1 MRSRSPQARHFR
13 QGYLMRRPRFSSPRD
28 RESEGVLEPGPALE
42 SDPGPALAWGVGQA
56 ADSAMEPTDLE
67 AA

>member
-1 MRSRSPQARHFR
+1 MRSRSPQARQFR
-13 QGYLMRRPRFSSPRD
+13 QGYLMRRPRFRSLRD

-42 SDPGPALAWGVGQA
+42 SDRGPALAWGVGQA
-56 ADSAMEPTDLE
+56 VDLAMELTDLV